1 MLLADTN
8 VLVNAF
14 RLEVPGQKRYLGFV
28 EEMINGDSSYAVCDF
43 VVNGFIRTVTNRK
56 IYLDPDPLDRAVEFA
71 ETYRNQPH
79 AVLVGGK
86 DRHWE
91 IFTRLGRQTGAKG
104 NLIPDTYLA
113 ALAIEHGCE
122 FVTCDA
128 DFAKFQGLRWR
139 HPLN

>member
-14 RLEVPGQKRYLGFV
+14 RHEVPDQKRYLAFV
-28 EEMINGDSSYAVCDF
+28 DEMINGDSSYAVSDF
-43 VVNGFIRTVTNRK
+43 VVNGFIRVVTNRR

-71 ETYRNQPH
+71 QSYRNQSH
-79 AVLVGGK
+79 AVLIDGK

-91 IFTRLGRQTGAKG
+91 IFTRLGSQRGAKG
-104 NLIPDTYLA
+104 NLVPDTYLA